1 MRPGPRSADAFSV
14 RRTAKSSS
22 ALMTAPPNSPTWFSW
37 WSSTSSTEECCLV
50 NSNTRAP
57 PWPYDPPPTWSL
69 TLTLSETTRTIVSVD
84 SFGLYF
90 CEKLVNRLI
99 ESLLSFF
106 IYCQESDGDCWL
118 PGFVLDAKVAHKFLQ
133 SHCHMHWCCCKI
145 FHNHPALGHQCAW
158 TQSADFYLFSWTI
171 MWLPP
176 LPESSHFIQTS
187 SHILQTGGE
196 LIISLALHPSNWEMA
211 FHGVTWPLFHHLTV
225 RCCHRPLVAE
235 ARKDVSLRF

>member
-1 MRPGPRSADAFSV
+1 
-14 RRTAKSSS
+14 
-22 ALMTAPPNSPTWFSW
+22 MT
-37 WSSTSSTEECCLV
+37 
-50 NSNTRAP
+50 
-57 PWPYDPPPTWSL
+57 PPPPSL
-69 TLTLSETTRTIVSVD
+69 ALTLSETTRTIVSVG

-106 IYCQESDGDCWL
+106 IYCRESDGDCWL

-145 FHNHPALGHQCAW
+145 FHNHAALGHQCAW

-196 LIISLALHPSNWEMA
+196 LIISLALHSSNWEMA
-211 FHGVTWPLFHHLTV
+211 FHGVTWPLFHHLAV

-235 ARKDVSLRF
+235 ARKDVSLRFLTFWILSKTLDLLHSWFSFFEICVEKIVKENVELFSGSIVIYFLQ